1 LRVLVAGAG
10 MAGLVAAARLR
21 ELGVDVAVVEKG
33 TRPGGSMLLSSCVPW
48 RHREW
53 DAFRA
58 ECPAGDEAL
67 QRVVWERLDDSLR
80 WLERTTDIEPVWQ
93 DTNNPRTTGRRY
105 DPSALT
111 DALVGLIGPDRLSL
125 SAGGDIDVHR
135 HHGDIDVDVHRH
147 HDAIILATGGFPVRV
162 AKERGLLVRSNPW
175 SEGDG
180 LDYARTLG
188 AATAGDLEELYARAM
203 PAPPARIGEQ
213 DYVRASQLYGG
224 RARVTNERGEEFFPR
239 APAWHE
245 NDLAQA
251 IARQPG
257 GTAWFELDRA
267 DADDPKIRAA
277 RDVGGEVIEANG
289 AVRVHVAAGVTHT
302 LGGLRTDEAGR
313 VLRED
318 GTPIDGLY
326 AAGVDVGGVANGGY
340 ASGLAQAIVQGLV
353 AAEAV

>member
-1 LRVLVAGAG
+1 

-33 TRPGGSMLLSSCVPW
+33 TRPGGSMLLSSCVPR

-58 ECPAGDEAL
+58 ECPAGDAAL
-67 QRVVWERLDDSLR
+67 QRVVWERLDESFR
-80 WLERTTDIEPVWQ
+80 WLERTTSIEPVWQ

-105 DPSALT
+105 DPASLT
-111 DALVGLIGPDRLSL
+111 DALVGRIGPDRLSL
-125 SAGGDIDVHR
+125 SASGDIDVHR
-135 HHGDIDVDVHRH
+135 HHDDGDVDVHRH
-147 HDAIILATGGFPVRV
+147 HDALILATGGFPIRV
-162 AKERGLLVRSNPW
+162 ARERGLLVRSNPW

-180 LDYARTLG
+180 LDYARSLG

-203 PAPPARIGEQ
+203 PAPPARIREQ
-213 DYVRASQLYGG
+213 DYVRASQLYDG
-224 RARVTNERGEEFFPR
+224 RARVTNEQGEEFFPR
-239 APAWHE
+239 PPAWHE

-267 DADDPKIRAA
+267 DADDPKVQAA
-277 RDVGGEVIEANG
+277 RAVGGEVIETNG
-289 AVRVHVAAGVTHT
+289 SIRVHVATGVTHT
-302 LGGLRTDEAGR
+302 LGGLCTDDTCR

-318 GTPIDGLY
+318 GSSIEGLY
-326 AAGVDVGGVANGGY
+326 AAGVDVGGIANGGY

-353 AAEAV
+353 AAEAVAAL